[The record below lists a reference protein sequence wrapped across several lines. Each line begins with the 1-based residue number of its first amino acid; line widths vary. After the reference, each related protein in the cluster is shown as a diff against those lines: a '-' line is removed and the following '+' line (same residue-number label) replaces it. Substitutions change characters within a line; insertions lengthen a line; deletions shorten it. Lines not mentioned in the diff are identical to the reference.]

1 MYNNSH
7 SPRETEMIAKVQ
19 AGEIIKNLRQMNNLT
34 QDEFAEV
41 LGVKKS
47 SIQKYES
54 GAVSNL
60 KMQTIRTICE
70 EFKISPY
77 VLVFPEKMNDMET
90 ALRFHIGE
98 NDSKHLVNLNG
109 EGIRKVLDYAKDLYD
124 SGNYDRSNI
133 SEK

>member
-1 MYNNSH
+1 MYITYNNSRN
-7 SPRETEMIAKVQ
+7 PRETEIIAKVQ
-19 AGEIIKNLRQMNNLT
+19 AGEIIKNLRKMNNLT

-70 EFKISPY
+70 EFEISPY
-77 VLVFPEKMNDMET
+77 VLVFPEKIDDMET
-90 ALRFHIGE
+90 ALKFHIGE
-98 NDSKHLVNLNG
+98 NDSKHLVNLND
-109 EGIRKVLDYAKDLYD
+109 EGIKKVLDYAKDLFD
-124 SGNYDRSNI
+124 SGNYGR
-133 SEK
+133 